1 MGGGFGGKESQSALF
16 ACVAAV
22 AATRL
27 QKPVKLRLDRDDDF
41 MITGRRHC
49 FWYEYEVGYD
59 DEGRVLGAEIS
70 MVSRA
75 GHSADLS
82 APVMT
87 RALCHFDNT
96 YWLPDVLMH
105 GYMGKTNTQ
114 SNTAFRGFG
123 GPQGAIAIEN
133 ILDTVAR
140 SLGRDPLD
148 VRRVNF
154 YGKGERN
161 ITPYE
166 QVVTDNVIH
175 ELVAELE
182 ESSDYRARRAA
193 VNAFNAGS
201 AVLKRGLALTPLKFG
216 ISFNVAHFNQAGA
229 LVHIYTD
236 GSILVNHGGTEMG
249 QGLNTKVAQV
259 VAHELG
265 VAFENVRVTATDT
278 SKVANTS
285 ATAAST
291 GPTSTARPHRMPHAS
306 CASVWPNAPHACMAA
321 MPMTCALPT
330 MRCRSMAR
338 MCRLPS
344 WCAPP
349 ICSVCSCG
357 RMASMPRPACTGTAS
372 A

>member
-1 MGGGFGGKESQSALF
+1 
-16 ACVAAV
+16 
-22 AATRL
+22 
-27 QKPVKLRLDRDDDF
+27 

-182 ESSDYRARRAA
+182 ESSDYRAPCGRECLQRRQCRAQARPGADAA
-193 VNAFNAGS
+193 EVRHLLQCG
-201 AVLKRGLALTPLKFG
+201 PLQPG
-216 ISFNVAHFNQAGA
+216 
-229 LVHIYTD
+229 
-236 GSILVNHGGTEMG
+236 
-249 QGLNTKVAQV
+249 
-259 VAHELG
+259 
-265 VAFENVRVTATDT
+265 RR
-278 SKVANTS
+278 
-285 ATAAST
+285 T
-291 GPTSTARPHRMPHAS
+291 GPYLYRWLDSREPWRHRNGPGPEHQGGAGGG
-306 CASVWPNAPHACMAA
+306 A
-321 MPMTCALPT
+321 
-330 MRCRSMAR
+330 
-338 MCRLPS
+338 
-344 WCAPP
+344 
-349 ICSVCSCG
+349 
-357 RMASMPRPACTGTAS
+357 
-372 A
+372 